1 MPAVTTNHQDET
13 AAVGAGKSPGAGRSS
28 IQRPDVDPERWL
40 HEHGDALVRFAM
52 VRLRNREH
60 AEEAVQECLLAA
72 LRGLNSF
79 GGRSTE
85 RTWLVGIL
93 KRKVVDQMRR
103 RSRERP
109 ESDATTA
116 RHSDQFDERGLWQL
130 APKRWSQDPSDA
142 MHQADFGRV
151 VNDCLS
157 KLPPSLADAIV
168 LRELHQLPAD
178 EVCETLAVSPQSLWQ
193 RLHRA
198 RLALR
203 RCLELNW
210 FDAPSQRQEAST

>member
-1 MPAVTTNHQDET
+1 MNHQDET
-13 AAVGAGKSPGAGRSS
+13 AAVGTGQTSGTGRSS

-40 HEHGDALVRFAM
+40 DEHGDVLFRFAI

-72 LRGLNSF
+72 LRAIDSF

-93 KRKVVDQMRR
+93 KRKVFDQMRQ
-103 RSRERP
+103 RSRERS
-109 ESDATTA
+109 ESDTVAQK
-116 RHSDQFDERGLWQL
+116 RSEQFDERGLWRL
-130 APKRWSQDPSDA
+130 EPKRWSQDPSDA

-151 VNDCLS
+151 VHECLG
-157 KLPPSLADAIV
+157 KLPPGLADAIV

-178 EVCETLAVSPQSLWQ
+178 EVCETLAVSAQALWQ

-210 FDAPSQRQEAST
+210 FDAPSRREKADS

>member
-1 MPAVTTNHQDET
+1 MNHQDET
-13 AAVGAGKSPGAGRSS
+13 AAVGTGQTTGAGRSS

-40 HEHGDALVRFAM
+40 DEHGEALFRFAI

-72 LRGLNSF
+72 LRAIDSF

-93 KRKVVDQMRR
+93 KRKIFDQMRR

-109 ESDATTA
+109 ESDTVTQK
-116 RHSDQFDERGLWQL
+116 RSDQFDERGLWRL
-130 APKRWSQDPSDA
+130 EPKRWSQDPSDA

-151 VNDCLS
+151 VNECLG
-157 KLPPSLADAIV
+157 KLPPGLADAIV
-168 LRELHQLPAD
+168 LRELQQLSAE
-178 EVCETLAVSPQSLWQ
+178 EVCETLAVSSQALWQ

-210 FDAPSQRQEAST
+210 FDAPSRRGKADS